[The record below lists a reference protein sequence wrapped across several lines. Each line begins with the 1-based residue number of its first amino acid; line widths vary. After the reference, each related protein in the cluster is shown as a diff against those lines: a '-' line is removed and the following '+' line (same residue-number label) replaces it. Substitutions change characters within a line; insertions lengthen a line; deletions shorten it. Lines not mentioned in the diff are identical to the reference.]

1 MAEWTGLVTSSTGA
15 YSGLNTQQIINT
27 IIQADSQPLVDL
39 QSKVAA
45 DQAEISSYGGLINSL
60 SSLNTLAQNMALPT
74 IYGMAATS
82 SNTSVLT
89 ATAGPNA
96 SAATYSMTVSQ
107 IAQAQSIYSA
117 NFSSE
122 TASPVANSGDVGF
135 EIQVGSGTPVAIT
148 YDSTNNVFD
157 VGSQTFSNSLDG
169 VRDAINAAGAGVT
182 ASVINNGSGY
192 QLVITSNNTGASNRL
207 KVLVD
212 TGSGYGDATGTAGIN
227 QLAFD
232 PAYNTDGTVA
242 SYGTY
247 TNLQQSMAGLD
258 ANLTLNGLAVTRSSN
273 TITDLITG
281 VTVNLLQTGS
291 STLSVANDN
300 AGFTSQIN
308 SFISTYNTVMGAI
321 NGALGTQ
328 SIPGP
333 LYGDSLTKGLR
344 QTLYDMTTNSY
355 NGTSLAALGITHDDN
370 GNLTLNSTAWNAA
383 LAANPSQVL
392 GAVNQMASSL
402 QSTMNSYMNTIIPG
416 AEQGLNGE
424 ISLYK
429 QQEDQ
434 WSTKLAVIQQMLT
447 QEFSAMEQTLSTLSS
462 ESTSMTN
469 MLGSSTSSSSST
481 SSTSTSGGTTA

>member
-15 YSGLNTQQIINT
+15 YSGLNTQQIIST
-27 IIQADSQPLVDL
+27 IVQADSQPLVDL
-39 QSKVAA
+39 QNKVAA
-45 DQAEISSYGGLINSL
+45 DQAEISAYGGLINSL

-82 SNTSVLT
+82 SNSTVLT
-89 ATAGPNA
+89 ATAGTNA
-96 SAATYSMTVSQ
+96 AAATYSMTVSQ

-117 NFSSE
+117 NFASE
-122 TASPVANSGDVGF
+122 TATPVANSGDAGF
-135 EIQVGSGTPVAIT
+135 EIQVGSGSPVAIT
-148 YDSTNNVFD
+148 FNGTNFV
-157 VGSQTFSNSLDG
+157 VGSNTYSNSLDG
-169 VRDAINAAGAGVT
+169 VRAAINAAGAGVT

-192 QLVITSNNTGASNRL
+192 QLVLTSAQTGASNRV
-207 KVLVD
+207 KILVN
-212 TGSGYGDATGTAGIN
+212 TGSGYGDATGSAGIN
-227 QLAFD
+227 RLAFD
-232 PAYNTDGTVA
+232 PTYNSNGSVA
-242 SYGTY
+242 GYGTY
-247 TNLQQSMAGLD
+247 TNMQQSMAGLD
-258 ANLTLNGLAVTRSSN
+258 ANLTLNGLSVTRSTN

-281 VTVNLLQTGS
+281 VTVNLLQAGS

-300 AGFTSQIN
+300 SGFTSQIN

-344 QTLYDMTTNSY
+344 ETLYNMTTTTY
-355 NGTSLAALGITHDDN
+355 NGTSLAALGITHDSN

-402 QSTMNSYMNTIIPG
+402 QTTMNSYMNTIIPG

-424 ISLYK
+424 ISLYQ
-429 QQEDQ
+429 QQENQ
-434 WSTKLAVIQQMLT
+434 WAAKLAIIQQTLT
-447 QEFSAMEQTLSTLSS
+447 AQFAAMEQYLSTLSS
-462 ESTSMTN
+462 ESSSMTN
-469 MLGSSTSSSSST
+469 MLNPSTSSSSSG
-481 SSTSTSGGTTA
+481 STSTTLK